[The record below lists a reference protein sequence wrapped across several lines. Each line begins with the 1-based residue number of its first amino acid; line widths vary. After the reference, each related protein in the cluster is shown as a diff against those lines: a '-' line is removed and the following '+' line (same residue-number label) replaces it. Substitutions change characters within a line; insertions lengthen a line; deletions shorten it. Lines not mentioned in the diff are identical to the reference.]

1 MRIPALGPIALVLL
15 LIAAPGR
22 SQSDAQSSSPPKDG
36 AKAAPAAI
44 KPLPI
49 TVAKAEAR
57 EVQRSVETVGSLLA
71 WDDAQVRTELPGT
84 IARLLADLGDS
95 VTRGQVL
102 AEYDAREFDLAV
114 KQAEADLLST
124 QQSLARGR
132 ATVGA
137 SEAALRRAKDGL
149 VSLEAEVRRTES
161 EVEWAK
167 SELERNGTLFRGGLI
182 AARDVD
188 NARNLH
194 NVAVS
199 RMAVAISARDQ
210 HPDQMRMAEAQ
221 VDSDR
226 ASDAPDPPGDLLDV
240 RRHAG
245 AQGLLVAGI
254 PALEV
259 GPRRLPPRL
268 GPANEPH
275 ATFYRRA
282 VAEGLRSIFDASF
295 CDSIQASQA

>member
-1 MRIPALGPIALVLL
+1 MYISARGPLVLVL
-15 LIAAPGR
+15 VLIAATGC
-22 SQSDAQSSSPPKDG
+22 SQSDAQSSAPPKDA
-36 AKAAPAAI
+36 AKATPGAI
-44 KPLPI
+44 KPLLI
-49 TVAKAEAR
+49 TVARAEVR

-84 IARLLADLGDS
+84 IARLFVDLGDS

-102 AEYDAREFDLAV
+102 AEYDAREFELAV
-114 KQAEADLLST
+114 KQAEADLLSS
-124 QQSLARGR
+124 QESLARGR

-137 SEAALRRAKDGL
+137 SEAALRRAKDAL
-149 VSLEAEVRRTES
+149 VSLDAEVRRTES

-199 RMAVAISARDQ
+199 RMAVAVSARDQ

-221 VDSDR
+221 LDWTVPPSAWPRPRSR
-226 ASDAPDPPGDLLDV
+226 AASRPSGSPRSGSGTPPSA
-240 RRHAG
+240 R
-245 AQGLLVAGI
+245 
-254 PALEV
+254 PS
-259 GPRRLPPRL
+259 
-268 GPANEPH
+268 
-275 ATFYRRA
+275 RA
-282 VAEGLRSIFDASF
+282 
-295 CDSIQASQA
+295 